1 MNLKERY
8 SVRSNPLKTERRVE
22 LVALVMLAILLLQL
36 IYSGL
41 RLALLTS
48 PQAIAPAPDTLVVG
62 DVASALKLSA
72 ADSEELLGRPLFWP
86 SRRPALEEVEKA
98 PPPEE
103 EKSGDLKGVKLV
115 GVFGVG
121 ESAGIIALVKD
132 KKQRILLGEKVL
144 GWTLQSVEPTRIVLV
159 DKGSR
164 REMSLEPGKG
174 AGVKEDASG
183 ASKKRKR

>member
-8 SVRSNPLKTERRVE
+8 SVQSNPLKTERRVE
-22 LVALVMLAILLLQL
+22 LAALVILAVLLLQL
-36 IYSGL
+36 VYSGL
-41 RLALLTS
+41 RLVLLSS

-62 DVASALKLSA
+62 EVASALNLSA

-86 SRRPALEEVEKA
+86 SRRPAPEVVDKA

-103 EKSGDLKGVKLV
+103 EKSGDLKGVQLV

-121 ESAGIIALVKD
+121 ESAGIIALVQG
-132 KKQRILLGEKVL
+132 KKQRILRGEKLL
-144 GWTLQSVEPTRIVLV
+144 GWTLQSVEPTRIILV

-164 REMSLEPGKG
+164 RELSLEPGQG

-183 ASKKRKR
+183 ARKKRRR

>member
-1 MNLKERY
+1 MNLQERY
-8 SVRSNPLKTERRVE
+8 SVRSNPLKTERRVD
-22 LVALVMLAILLLQL
+22 LGGRRIIKKLLLQL

-62 DVASALKLSA
+62 EVASALN
-72 ADSEELLGRPLFWP
+72 
-86 SRRPALEEVEKA
+86 RRPALEEVEKA

-144 GWTLQSVEPTRIVLV
+144 GWTLQSVEPTRIVL
-159 DKGSR
+159 
-164 REMSLEPGKG
+164 SLEPGKG